1 MVMRVGGLASG
12 MDIEAMVNKLME
24 AERIPLTKL
33 QQQQTTLTWKTEAF
47 RDINSK
53 LLDLDKMMINMKLS
67 TTYKPKEAV
76 SSQEGAVTATAS
88 SSAANGS
95 YNINVTQLASNEMWT
110 SENDN
115 IEVSTPGTYTFQ
127 TYDEKKKEFT
137 TKEIQLTAEDNL
149 KSVLKKINDSSEGTV
164 RAFYDEG
171 SKQIIMETTRTGKYN
186 DEGTEIVFDS
196 RLQELLGFDGT
207 PAKGATDAVFKY
219 NDGVELT
226 SKNNSYTLNG
236 ISFNFNSTTDGNA
249 RISITNNV
257 DEAFDN
263 IKEFVDKYNEMIDA
277 MNKSQTEEKYR
288 DFPPLTKEQEAEMSD
303 KQIEQWEKKAKS
315 GILRGETMIRDGMTS
330 LRSSLQGVVDTDGQ
344 YNMLSQIGITTTKNY
359 LDGGKLEIDEE
370 KLKAAL
376 RDNSDDVYKLF
387 SSNSEGASRGLMHRF
402 DDALDKTKGQ
412 IEQKA
417 GNSASVSLE
426 NYSIGKQ
433 MKELNKRIG
442 VFEKRMIQ
450 VEQRYWNQFNAM
462 EKAIS
467 KLNQQ
472 ADYLFSQFGGG
483 M

>member
-95 YNINVTQLASNEMWT
+95 YNINVTQLASNEMW
-110 SENDN
+110 SGEAKEEISSDN
-115 IEVSTPGTYTFQ
+115 YGEFKIKIF
-127 TYDEKKKEFT
+127 DEKKGEYADHT
-137 TKEIQLTAEDNL
+137 INIDENDDY
-149 KSVLKKINDSSEGTV
+149 KSIMKKINNATDGAV
-164 RAFYDEG
+164 RAFYDET
-171 SKQIIMETTRTGKYN
+171 SNKVIIETTCTGKYN
-186 DEGTEIVFDS
+186 TSENGTEIEFDDG
-196 RLQELLGFDGT
+196 LKTLFGFNGEG
-207 PAKGATDAVFKY
+207 ASIKAATDATFTY

-412 IEQKA
+412 IEQK
-417 GNSASVSLE
+417 VP
-426 NYSIGKQ
+426 
-433 MKELNKRIG
+433 
-442 VFEKRMIQ
+442 
-450 VEQRYWNQFNAM
+450 
-462 EKAIS
+462 AIV
-467 KLNQQ
+467 L
-472 ADYLFSQFGGG
+472 LFP
-483 M
+483 